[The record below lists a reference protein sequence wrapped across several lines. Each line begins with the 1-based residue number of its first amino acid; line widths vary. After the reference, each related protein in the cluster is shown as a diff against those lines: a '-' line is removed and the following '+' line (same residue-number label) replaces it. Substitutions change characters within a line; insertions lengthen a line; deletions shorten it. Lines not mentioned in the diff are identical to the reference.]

1 MFAVERQEIIC
12 QILLQRG
19 SVSLGEL
26 TKKFAVSV
34 ETVRRDL
41 QLLEKRGKLHRIHG
55 GAVACTGVK
64 EQKTLS
70 ARMDEYEKEKKELA
84 SYACALV
91 KEGDFI
97 AVDGGST
104 ALQFCCALA
113 ESFSSLTVI
122 IHSTD
127 AFDMLKQNNG
137 FQLILAGGR
146 YNREERSFVGS
157 STVEMIR
164 KYHASRCFLAP
175 DAVSLTYGLT
185 VYQDALAEVER
196 AYIGIA
202 DQTVVLANHQKFEQ
216 NAFLRVTEAKES
228 FLYVTDSGLP
238 EVIRQAYRERGI
250 DLITSGKRAGRKR

>member
-12 QILLQRG
+12 RILMQKG

-26 TKKFAVSV
+26 TQKFAVSV

-84 SYACALV
+84 SYACTLV

-122 IHSTD
+122 VHSTD

-137 FQLILAGGR
+137 F
-146 YNREERSFVGS
+146 
-157 STVEMIR
+157 
-164 KYHASRCFLAP
+164 RC
-175 DAVSLTYGLT
+175 V
-185 VYQDALAEVER
+185 
-196 AYIGIA
+196 
-202 DQTVVLANHQKFEQ
+202 
-216 NAFLRVTEAKES
+216 
-228 FLYVTDSGLP
+228 
-238 EVIRQAYRERGI
+238 
-250 DLITSGKRAGRKR
+250 

>member
-12 QILLQRG
+12 QILMQKG
-19 SVSLGEL
+19 SVSLSEL

-41 QLLEKRGKLHRIHG
+41 LILERRGKLHRIHG
-55 GAVACTGVK
+55 GAVTCTGVK
-64 EQKTLS
+64 ERKTLS

-84 SYACALV
+84 AYACTLV

-104 ALQFCCALA
+104 ALQFCCALVGN
-113 ESFSSLTVI
+113 FSSLTVI
-122 IHSTD
+122 VHSTD
-127 AFDMLKQNNG
+127 AFDVLRQNSG
-137 FQLILAGGR
+137 FQLILAGGS

-164 KYHASRCFLAP
+164 KYHVSKCFLAP

-196 AYIGIA
+196 TYIGIA
-202 DQTVVLANHQKFEQ
+202 DQTVVLANSQKFEQ
-216 NAFLRVTEAKES
+216 NAFLRVTEVKES
-228 FLYVTDSGLP
+228 FLYVTDSALP
-238 EVIRQAYRERGI
+238 EVIRQAYREQGLEI
-250 DLITSGKRAGRKR
+250 IAEG